1 MAKIVNAIIIKDNKI
16 LVVKRSKEPYLGMY
30 NLPGGHV
37 EPGETNEE
45 ALIRELKEETNQDIL
60 ITKFLEMIPNNNNE
74 CYIFYAKIINENSY
88 KVSEESS
95 EIRWLSIQDF
105 IDHLEKFNPE
115 NWRRLLPYL
124 K

>member
-16 LVVKRSKEPYLGMY
+16 LGVKRSKEPYLGMY

-37 EPGETNEE
+37 DSGETHEE
-45 ALIRELKEETNQDIL
+45 ALVRELKEETNQDIL

-74 CYIFYAKIINENSY
+74 CYIFSAEIINENNY
-88 KVSEESS
+88 NTSEEIP
-95 EIRWLSIQDF
+95 EIKWLSIQDF
-105 IDHLEKFNPE
+105 IDNLERFNPE
-115 NWRRLLPYL
+115 NWKLLLPYL